1 MDWSKRFPHYDRH
14 VIVPCVEFEEIINVH
29 SKSIL
34 PHTHIEVFSRL
45 YRGLA
50 QSEIYLV
57 K

>member
-1 MDWSKRFPHYDRH
+1 MDWSRRFPHSSRH
-14 VIVPCVEFEEIINVH
+14 VIVPYVEFEAIINVH

-34 PHTHIEVFSRL
+34 PHTRIDVFSRL

-50 QSEIYLV
+50 QSEIYLI

>member
-1 MDWSKRFPHYDRH
+1 MDWSKRFPHSDHH